1 MNMKK
6 SKVKKRFLK
15 VLPILFPFIYL
26 FRLRD
31 KKERKDI
38 SDGFKDMG
46 NVILENLSW
55 TLKIYSL
62 TLALPLAM
70 IVSYTLICGVMGVD
84 MGGPF
89 SFSIIGEILKS
100 YFYSGEIVEG
110 VRMWRIHILL
120 LILSFIFQR
129 NF

>member
-1 MNMKK
+1 MWIKK
-6 SKVKKRFLK
+6 NLLK
-15 VLPILFPFIYL
+15 ILLIIFPVIYL

-46 NVILENLSW
+46 NIILDNLSW

-62 TLALPLAM
+62 TLAIPLSM
-70 IVSYTLICGVMGVD
+70 VVSYTLICGVMGFD

-89 SFSIIGEILKS
+89 SFSKIGEFLKS

-110 VRMWRIHILL
+110 VRMWRIHIFL
-120 LILSFIFQR
+120 LIASFIFQK